1 MIKELR
7 KRVTAREAHEKEI
20 KSVVTQEKLIV
31 NKPGV
36 KAPKL
41 TEIFIRPNISGRRTS
56 GTLEAH
62 KNGLRFS
69 SSKGS
74 QIGTTPPPPDRTSIK
89 SIYYINQNLLPFMS
103 LSADILY
110 KNVKHA
116 FLQPAEHEM
125 LVLIHFHL
133 HDGIMV
139 GKKKTSDV
147 QFYTEVMEL
156 SHALDGGGKR
166 SMYDADEIE
175 DEQRER
181 ELRARY
187 VLTSCALTNLAIY
200 CTQSLTLPF
209 PTIA

>member
-1 MIKELR
+1 
-7 KRVTAREAHEKEI
+7 
-20 KSVVTQEKLIV
+20 
-31 NKPGV
+31 
-36 KAPKL
+36 
-41 TEIFIRPNISGRRTS
+41 
-56 GTLEAH
+56 
-62 KNGLRFS
+62 
-69 SSKGS
+69 
-74 QIGTTPPPPDRTSIK
+74 
-89 SIYYINQNLLPFMS
+89 MS

-187 VLTSCALTNLAIY
+187 AFDQPSSAIHTSHDLLNRSRLNR
-200 CTQSLTLPF
+200 
-209 PTIA
+209 